1 MSVTVVIPT
10 HNRPTLL
17 RAAIESAAKQTQPP
31 KEIVISDNAIT
42 PQTATVVREAQDLYS
57 VPITYI
63 RQKTPVGFWDNWLTG
78 VNQVQ
83 TEWVKILPD
92 DDRLHVDCLEKQLA
106 LSDGMT
112 LVQSAAIMDSQ
123 IVYGETITDPSNV
136 AAAIQA
142 GRMSANPV
150 TSLIKTKAVRE
161 GWRMFGLLSEATVES
176 LCGPNLLIMYGVCL
190 SDWSKYKN
198 SPEPLVTID
207 GFNGEG
213 DQRSYTLRL
222 MKSNP
227 RLWQESYQ
235 EAYTVLNGLVEGQT
249 SGDS

>member
-10 HNRPTLL
+10 HNRPHLL
-17 RAAIESAAKQTQPP
+17 RGAIESAATQTQPP

-42 PQTATVVREAQDLYS
+42 PETATVVREAQDKYN
-57 VPITYI
+57 VPISYI
-63 RQKTPVGFWDNWLTG
+63 RQKAPVSFWDNWLTG

-92 DDRLHVDCLEKQLA
+92 DDRLNPDCLEKQLA
-106 LSDGMT
+106 ISDGMT
-112 LVQSAAIMDSQ
+112 LVQCAAHMNGQ
-123 IVYGETITDPSNV
+123 IVYGETIANPADV
-136 AAAIQA
+136 AAAIHG

-150 TSLIKTKAVRE
+150 TSLIKTKAVRD
-161 GWRMFGLLSEATVES
+161 GWRMFPLLSDATIES

-190 SDWSKYKN
+190 SDWSKYRN

-207 GFNGEG
+207 GFKGEG

-222 MKSNP
+222 MESNP
-227 RLWQESYQ
+227 TLWQSSYQ
-235 EAYTVLNGLVEGQT
+235 EAYTVLNELVKDKH
-249 SGDS
+249 GDN